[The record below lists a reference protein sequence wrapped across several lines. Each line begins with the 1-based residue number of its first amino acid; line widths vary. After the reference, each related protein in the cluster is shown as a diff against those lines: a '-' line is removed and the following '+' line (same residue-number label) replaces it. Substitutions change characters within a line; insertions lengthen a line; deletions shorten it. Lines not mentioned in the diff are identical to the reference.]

1 MTVDRIDPPKDGF
14 AVANNSQRVAAKI
27 AGVSGLFGFVIVVV
41 ANYALFSPLI
51 VPGNAAETARNFVA
65 HQTQVR
71 VALTCFLMYSASVVV
86 LLTAL
91 YVILKPVN
99 GILALMGALFRLV
112 FALLWLLAPLNLL
125 GALRLLGNAIYLQTF
140 EADRL
145 QALARLQIAANFDD
159 YYLGLPFFGL
169 AATVCSYL
177 WLKSGYIPKPVALF
191 GVISSIWCVI
201 CAFVFL
207 IFPHFNRIVNDY
219 WFDSPM
225 ALFELVVSFW
235 LLFKG
240 LPPPTIGTNPHDP
253 LNRNIQAST

>member
-1 MTVDRIDPPKDGF
+1 MRAEKSLSMCSKPLAGGNMAMNTIDPPKDGF
-14 AVANNSQRVAAKI
+14 VLANDLQRVAAKI
-27 AGVSGLFGFVIVVV
+27 AGVSGLFAFVIVVV

-51 VPGNAAETARNFVA
+51 VPGNAAETGRNFVA

-86 LLTAL
+86 LLTSL

-99 GILALMGALFRLV
+99 STLALMGALFRLV

-125 GALRLLGNAIYLQTF
+125 GALRLLGSSTYLQTF

-145 QALARLQIAANFDD
+145 QALARLQIAANFHD

-177 WLKSGYIPKPVALF
+177 WLKSGYIPKSLAAF
-191 GVISSIWCVI
+191 GVIASAWCVI
-201 CAFVFL
+201 CALVFL
-207 IFPHFNRIVNDY
+207 IFPYFNKIVNDY
-219 WFDSPM
+219 WFDS
-225 ALFELVVSFW
+225 
-235 LLFKG
+235 
-240 LPPPTIGTNPHDP
+240 
-253 LNRNIQAST
+253 